1 MNEKETMNE
10 VRRIINDF
18 EKLAEAEIELEEKLN
33 SKHLLIE
40 EQKKQVFQMTCNEE
54 KKEVIELRKKVI
66 QQEQIHQNQVQLSK
80 KERSDSVMVEISK
93 MEGKLEVMREVNER
107 LLERSLTPISEDRGS
122 LLFDQ
127 LKEKLILTPE
137 EIDQIN
143 NYLQAKGTFLAARQ
157 QTIKELQECCNKL
170 EIFINERYA
179 VFLEIGNTISNVVG
193 TVTSVATFGVPKAI
207 GETVKSIGNF
217 SKIKISQKSDKEFQ
231 LFLGNEDK
239 LNQLN
244 QIYNSLA
251 NALNLESEEM
261 KLFNL
266 KYKVFDVVIKDG
278 V

>member
-1 MNEKETMNE
+1 
-10 VRRIINDF
+10 
-18 EKLAEAEIELEEKLN
+18 
-33 SKHLLIE
+33 LLIE